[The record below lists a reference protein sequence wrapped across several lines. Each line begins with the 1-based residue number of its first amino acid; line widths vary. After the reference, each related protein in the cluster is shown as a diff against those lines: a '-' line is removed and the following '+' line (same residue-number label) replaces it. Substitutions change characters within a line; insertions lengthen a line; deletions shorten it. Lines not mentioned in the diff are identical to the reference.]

1 MRRIDICLSGDA
13 IYGDDFGSD
22 DINAWFLDEAEGY
35 AGLCAR
41 NGDSYSYS
49 YHALNRRLGF
59 RHLPNCRFSN
69 VLGFGSACGDE
80 LLPIIERVDQVT
92 IVDASDAFVRQE
104 LHGKPV
110 RYIKAKASGDL
121 PLSTEAFDLIT
132 CLGVLHHIPNVS
144 HVIRELTRVL
154 TPGGHM
160 LLREPIVSMGDWRRP
175 RQGLT
180 RRERGIPLRLLLDT
194 VIEND
199 LEVLTSNL
207 CAFPITPR
215 IFRGW
220 RTDAYNS
227 TAAVTIDG
235 LLSRLFAWNVNYH
248 PTHPI
253 QRLRPTSVYLVLRK
267 PR

>member
-1 MRRIDICLSGDA
+1 MREVDVYLSGDV
-13 IYGDDFGSD
+13 IYGDDFDAD
-22 DINAWFLDEAEGY
+22 DIKAWFLDEVEGY
-35 AGLCAR
+35 AGLCEKSVE
-41 NGDSYSYS
+41 SYSYS

-59 RHLPNCRFSN
+59 RHLPDCRFSN

-80 LLPIIERVDQVT
+80 LLPIIERVDRVT
-92 IVDASDAFVRQE
+92 IVDASDTLVRQE
-104 LHGKPV
+104 LCGKPA
-110 RYIKAKASGDL
+110 RYIKALASGDL
-121 PLSTEAFDLIT
+121 PLPTETFDLIT

-144 HVIRELTRVL
+144 HVISELSRVL

-175 RQGLT
+175 RSGLT

-194 VIEND
+194 VKED
-199 LEVLTSNL
+199 GLEVLASSL

-215 IFRGW
+215 LFRGW
-220 RTDAYNS
+220 RNDPYNS
-227 TAAVTIDG
+227 TAAVTIDA

-267 PR
+267 AR